1 MGESCRRCGRARP
14 AGPSPRRRPPHSLGR
29 PACTNIPPAQFT
41 VRRWGR
47 RDPFAGCRAG
57 SWRRARTR
65 ACRGQRF
72 SGRGRCAGRQLLVW
86 NARALGGRGGS
97 RPRMLWAGRGGSGGG
112 GGGGRHPRRRRAPV
126 SPRHNDRAGADVA
139 ARPRRRGAAACP
151 PHAATAS
158 QGQFPPARAAA
169 AAQRGRQGGGGR
181 PAGAVAQARH
191 ARTTGTSARAVGAPQ
206 GAGAGVWRQPKGVG
220 PPAPHFGAGAGSDRR
235 VWVAREQECRRNGG
249 QGVEQIGPCHGG
261 GCRGP
266 SGGGPQGQQGIRPSR
281 PRVKKR

>member
-1 MGESCRRCGRARP
+1 MRGTAIAEAMNRCMMGESCRRCGRARP

-47 RDPFAGCRAG
+47 RDAFAGCRAG

-112 GGGGRHPRRRRAPV
+112 GGGGGRAGGD
-126 SPRHNDRAGADVA
+126 DRAA
-139 ARPRRRGAAACP
+139 
-151 PHAATAS
+151 
-158 QGQFPPARAAA
+158 
-169 AAQRGRQGGGGR
+169 GGGGGGKSI
-181 PAGAVAQARH
+181 ATNVA
-191 ARTTGTSARAVGAPQ
+191 
-206 GAGAGVWRQPKGVG
+206 
-220 PPAPHFGAGAGSDRR
+220 SDPNR
-235 VWVAREQECRRNGG
+235 CK
-249 QGVEQIGPCHGG
+249 I
-261 GCRGP
+261 
-266 SGGGPQGQQGIRPSR
+266 
-281 PRVKKR
+281 